1 MKKSEVLLLHKA
13 LNRLGNLT
21 GVKFAYAVSKN
32 INILKN
38 EIESLDK
45 AMEPSE
51 KFMEYDKAR
60 IALVELHAE
69 KDDKGKAKIITSA
82 SGSQQYDIDE
92 ENKMFKKA
100 FDALK
105 EKHKE
110 AVGAREKQVEEY
122 IKLLETDSDVK
133 VYKVKLE
140 DVPKEITVVQM
151 AGIDEIVDGE

>member
-1 MKKSEVLLLHKA
+1 MKKSEVLLLYKA
-13 LNRLGNLT
+13 LNRLGSLT

-69 KDDKGKAKIITSA
+69 KDDKGKAKIETSA
-82 SGSQQYDIDE
+82 SGAQQYVIDE

-100 FDALK
+100 FDTLK
-105 EKHKE
+105 AKHKE
-110 AVGAREKQVEEY
+110 AVDARDKQTEEY
-122 IKLLETDSDVK
+122 IKLLATDSDVK
-133 VYKVKLE
+133 VYKVKLD
-140 DVPKEITVVQM
+140 DVPKEITAVQM
-151 AGIDEIVDGE
+151 SGIYEIVDGE